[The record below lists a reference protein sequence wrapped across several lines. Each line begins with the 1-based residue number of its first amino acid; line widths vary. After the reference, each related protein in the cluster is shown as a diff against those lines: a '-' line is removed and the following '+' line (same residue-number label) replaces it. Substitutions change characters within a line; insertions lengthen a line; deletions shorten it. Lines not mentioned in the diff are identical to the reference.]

1 MAILKSF
8 KMSPHITIPRHLL
21 IWDPKIPKNRVA
33 LIEPI
38 NRLIGTFGTINRVSK
53 NRDGY

>member
-1 MAILKSF
+1 
-8 KMSPHITIPRHLL
+8 MSPHITIPRHLL

-38 NRLIGTFGTINRVSK
+38 NRLIGAFETINRVSK